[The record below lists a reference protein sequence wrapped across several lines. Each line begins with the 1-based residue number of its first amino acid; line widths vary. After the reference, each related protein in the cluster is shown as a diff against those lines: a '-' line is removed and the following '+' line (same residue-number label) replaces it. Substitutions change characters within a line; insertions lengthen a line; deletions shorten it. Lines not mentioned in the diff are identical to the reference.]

1 MNVNY
6 TLNGKTEIEESL
18 KIGFLTKIEERN
30 QISVEEYNDDTIVY
44 CADDENNVILD
55 DDGNILILD
64 E

>member
-18 KIGFLTKIEERN
+18 KIGFITKIEERN

-55 DDGNILILD
+55 DD
-64 E
+64 